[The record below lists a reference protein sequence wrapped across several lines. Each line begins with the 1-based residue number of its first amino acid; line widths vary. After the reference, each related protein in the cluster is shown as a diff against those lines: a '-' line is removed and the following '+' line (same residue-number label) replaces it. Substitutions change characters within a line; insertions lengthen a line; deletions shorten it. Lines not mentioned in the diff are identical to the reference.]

1 MLVSVMTIVRQLYEL
16 QELDLEIAQVQNRVA
31 SIDGELGDRSALEV
45 MKSDLD
51 EQGTS
56 LRDFQRQR
64 RTEELE
70 AESVRQKVTDIEGK
84 LYGGSVKSVRE
95 LESGQKEVLFI
106 KEQLGKLDDQLL
118 ETMMVLDEGQSN
130 LKSLEGALAHA
141 EDDWQTRQTELS
153 RERQTLEATLASLQ
167 ARRQDFVSRVGQ
179 RDLGLYEGLR
189 SSKAGEA
196 IAKVERGLCRGCR
209 MALPTHQLQRARL
222 GRETVLCNSCGRIL
236 FVS

>member
-1 MLVSVMTIVRQLYEL
+1 MVSVMTTVRQLYEL
-16 QELDLEIAQVQNRVA
+16 QELDQEIAQVQSSIS
-31 SIDGELGDRSALEV
+31 SIDGELGDRTAIEV
-45 MKSDLD
+45 MKSDLE
-51 EQGTS
+51 EQGAS
-56 LRDFQRQR
+56 LRDFKLQR
-64 RTEELE
+64 RGEELE
-70 AESVRQKVTDIEGK
+70 ADSVRQKVTDIEDK

-106 KEQLGKLDDQLL
+106 KEQLGKLDEQLL
-118 ETMMVLDEGQSN
+118 ETMMVFEEAQAR
-130 LKSLEGALAHA
+130 LKSMEGALAQA
-141 EDDWQTRQTELS
+141 EKGWKTRQGELS
-153 RERQTLEATLASLQ
+153 RERHTLEATLPSLQ

-179 RDLGLYEGLR
+179 RDLVLYEGLR
-189 SSKAGEA
+189 SSKAGQA